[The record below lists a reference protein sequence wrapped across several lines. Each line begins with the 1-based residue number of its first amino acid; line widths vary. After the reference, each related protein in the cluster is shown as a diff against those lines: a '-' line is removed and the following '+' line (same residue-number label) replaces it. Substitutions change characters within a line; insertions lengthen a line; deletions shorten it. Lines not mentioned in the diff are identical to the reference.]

1 MHPSR
6 EAAIADVRAGAT
18 RTSVA
23 AKYGIDRAILRQW
36 LEEAGVPKAPPGPK
50 RKELGEREYAIIDT
64 YAAGASILDT
74 AREHGVSRSCV
85 HRLIVEAGVNR
96 PRGKAPVV
104 ALTDDQW
111 DEVIARYASG
121 EVAEDLADE
130 LGVSKSAIRA
140 RAARAGIRK
149 RSSPTAL
156 EDPYR
161 LTGGRW
167 VQRGLIKVWTGERPV
182 DEPDTGYRHECA
194 DCGDELILA
203 KTWVAMDTAAREQA
217 RAERKARRGNR
228 NLCHSCHVRRRREG
242 VAA

>member
-23 AKYGIDRAILRQW
+23 AKYRIGRTTLREW

-64 YAAGASILDT
+64 YTAGASILDT
-74 AREHGVSRSCV
+74 AREHGVSRSFV
-85 HRLIVEAGVNR
+85 HRVVVEAGVNR
-96 PRGKAPVV
+96 PRGRAPVV

-111 DEVIARYASG
+111 DEVIARYAAG
-121 EVAEDLADE
+121 EAAEALADE
-130 LGVSKSAIRA
+130 LGVSKSAIRV

-149 RSSPTAL
+149 RRSPIAL
-156 EDPYR
+156 EDPNA

-167 VQRGLIKVWTGERPV
+167 VQRGLI
-182 DEPDTGYRHECA
+182 
-194 DCGDELILA
+194 
-203 KTWVAMDTAAREQA
+203 
-217 RAERKARRGNR
+217 
-228 NLCHSCHVRRRREG
+228 
-242 VAA
+242 